1 MGLEFDPSNPLLQC
15 AVILISGIIGGELAF
30 HIHLPRVTGWIF
42 TGIVLRAMQQEW
54 LSPEVVS
61 GFSPFMNFVLGYIAF
76 TVGAALYF
84 PGLRNAGRRLGLII
98 LAEATITPLI
108 VIGLLYFGSKL
119 TGQSLSVTA
128 CLVLGAIAIAG
139 APGTTVLVVQEAR
152 ARGILTRTLLAAVAL
167 VDMVAVGVFTFVA
180 AFMSLD
186 GAEVVR
192 GYIAASAV
200 GLEFSL
206 AGMSGLISGGVM
218 LMLIGRVIGPAFV
231 GPAMVAV
238 ILSSWGLATGL
249 EVSGILACTFAGI
262 VVSNLRHSTYR
273 SAAEYL
279 RGIGEV
285 LFAGFFTMAGMK
297 LDFSSIPSVF
307 LIVMLFLVS
316 RFLARY
322 AAAWLAL
329 TAAGAPRGVRN
340 NFGLATVPHGGV
352 AVGLVLIFEQQT
364 GFREVSQQVTTIA
377 LAALA
382 INQLIGPWMTRSALQ
397 RCGEAGEDRARLL
410 DFLREDRITVN
421 LLGASQEDVIRQ
433 LASQLYLAHPT
444 PSLPEQDFVQ
454 AVLQRE
460 QQESTCLGEGLM
472 IPHAILETSDEVCG
486 VLGISSAGLPFRTPD
501 GRPVHAVLLL
511 ATPQNSRQR
520 HLEILAA
527 FATAI
532 TSEGHLREQL
542 YNASTAAHAYEILH
556 AEESEDFNYYLED
569 EVEDACRPE
578 DDSSSIAQQV

>member
-1 MGLEFDPSNPLLQC
+1 MDVVFDPNNSLLQC
-15 AVILISGIIGGELAF
+15 AVILIAGIIGGELAF
-30 HIHLPRVTGWIF
+30 HVHLPRVTGWIF
-42 TGIVLRAMQQEW
+42 TGILLRAGQQDW
-54 LSPEVVS
+54 LSPQVVS
-61 GFSPFMNFVLGYIAF
+61 SFSPFMNFVLGYIAF
-76 TVGAALYF
+76 TVGAALHF

-98 LAEATITPLI
+98 LAEATVTPVV
-108 VIGLLYFGSKL
+108 VIGLLYFGSML
-119 TGQSLSVTA
+119 TGQPLSVSA

-139 APGTTVLVVQEAR
+139 APGTTVLVVQESR

-186 GAEVVR
+186 GAELVR
-192 GYIAASAV
+192 GYIAVSTV

-206 AGMSGLISGGVM
+206 AGLSGLISGGVM
-218 LMLIGRVIGPAFV
+218 LLLIGRVIGPAFT

-249 EVSGILACTFAGI
+249 GVSGILACTFAGI
-262 VVSNLRHSTYR
+262 VVSNLQHSTYR

-297 LDFSSIPSVF
+297 LDFSTIPSVF
-307 LIVMLFLVS
+307 LVVILYLAA
-316 RFLARY
+316 RFAARY

-329 TAAGAPRGVRN
+329 TAAGAPTSVRK

-352 AVGLVLIFEQQT
+352 AVGLVLIFEEQT

-382 INQLIGPWMTRSALQ
+382 VNQLIGPWMTRNALQ
-397 RCGEAGEDRARLL
+397 RSGEAGQDRPRLL

-421 LLGASQEDVIRQ
+421 LHASSREEVIRQ
-433 LASQLYLAHPT
+433 LASQLYLGHPVPT
-444 PSLPEQDFVQ
+444 VPEEEYVQ

-460 QQESTCLGEGLM
+460 QQESTCLGEGIM
-472 IPHAILETSDEVCG
+472 IPHAILDTSDEVCG
-486 VLGISSAGLPFRTPD
+486 VLGISSEGLPFRTPD

-511 ATPQNSRQR
+511 ATPQTSRQR

-527 FATAI
+527 FANAI

-542 YNASTAAHAYEILH
+542 YHAGTAAHAYEILH

-578 DDSSSIAQQV
+578 VIADPQQA